1 MKRVLILW
9 TIIVATLSTQA
20 QSIQARWDT
29 TAQVIGGTLSLT
41 FEVPSNLII
50 TPMDST
56 DALLW
61 IGATRDTQEASV
73 IYHWTALAV
82 DTGVVNTEDLA
93 LINEAGELAGTVMI
107 PSVQL
112 NFLPAMEG
120 VETTEARGP
129 MDVPFSLWW
138 WVLAY
143 KWWLLGA
150 VLAGLAAWWMWRRWS
165 AREVKEVPVALAPEV
180 DPYAQARDQLV
191 QMREQKPWEDDIKS
205 YYVALGDLVRTYLG
219 IQSGLPLAEKTTDE
233 ALALVKNKWTAAQRE
248 DYAFIMGRADVVKFA
263 KGTLDV
269 EAHLSCLDKAEA
281 MVEAFKPERDGE

>member
-1 MKRVLILW
+1 MRRVLILW
-9 TIIVATLSTQA
+9 TVLATTVCVQA

-29 TAQVIGGTLSLT
+29 TAQIIGGTMDLT
-41 FEVPSNLII
+41 YEVPSQLLA
-50 TPMDST
+50 TPMDSSS
-56 DALLW
+56 ALVW
-61 IGATRDTQEASV
+61 IATTRDTQETSI

-82 DTGVVNTEDLA
+82 DTGVVDPEDLA
-93 LINEAGELAGTVMI
+93 LFDESGQLVGTVNI
-107 PSVQL
+107 PPVQL

-120 VETTEARGP
+120 IEAAEARGP

-138 WVLAY
+138 WMLAY
-143 KWWLLGA
+143 KWWLLGT
-150 VLAGLAAWWMWRRWS
+150 VLAGLAAWRLWRRWS
-165 AREVKEVPVALAPEV
+165 AREVTEVQVAAAQEV
-180 DPYAQARDQLV
+180 DPYAEAMDQLA
-191 QMREQKPWEDDIKS
+191 QIREQKPWEADIKA

-269 EAHLSCLDKAEA
+269 EAHLSCLDKAET
-281 MVEAFKPERDGE
+281 MVHAFKPERDGE

>member
-9 TIIVATLSTQA
+9 TLVAMTLSTQA

-29 TAQVIGGTLSLT
+29 TAQVIGGTLELN
-41 FEVPSNLII
+41 FEAPSNVVVS
-50 TPMDST
+50 PVDSAE
-56 DALLW
+56 ALLW
-61 IGATRDTQEASV
+61 IAAAQDTLEAS
-73 IYHWTALAV
+73 INYRWTALAV
-82 DTGVVNTEDLA
+82 DTGRIDLEDLA
-93 LINEAGELAGTVMI
+93 LIDESGASVGSVVI

-120 VETTEARGP
+120 VETAEARGP

-165 AREVKEVPVALAPEV
+165 SREAVETSEVAEPEV
-180 DPYAQARDQLV
+180 DYYAEALDQLA
-191 QMREQKPWEDDIKS
+191 QMRSQKPWEEDIKA

-219 IQSGLPLAEKTTDE
+219 IQSGLPLAETTTDE
-233 ALALVKNKWTAAQRE
+233 ALDLVKNKWTAAQRE

-281 MVEAFKPERDGE
+281 MIEAFKPERDGE